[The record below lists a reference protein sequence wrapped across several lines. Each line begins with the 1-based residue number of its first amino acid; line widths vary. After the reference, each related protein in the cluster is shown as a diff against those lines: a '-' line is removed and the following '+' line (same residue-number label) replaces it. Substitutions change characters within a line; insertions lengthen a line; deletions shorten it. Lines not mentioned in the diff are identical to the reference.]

1 MTVDVKQ
8 FEPGQVVNLI
18 YDTEALA
25 QESRVVVQG
34 YIGYNQAQ
42 KTEDVRVKHNNI
54 YSTLVSKP
62 ENKIEKSLFLL
73 YTDSQNKLHVAADVW
88 LREVKIIKNLQ
99 VNFTVTLDNRDELD
113 LMTKALAAR
122 GFSDVKYEIVDNM
135 AG

>member
-113 LMTKALAAR
+113 LMTKAMAAR

>member
-34 YIGYNQAQ
+34 YIGYAQAQ

-73 YTDSQNKLHVAADVW
+73 YTDSKNKLHVAADVW
-88 LREVKIIKNLQ
+88 LREVKVIKNLQ
-99 VNFTVTLDNRDELD
+99 VNFSVTLDNRDELD
-113 LMTKALAAR
+113 LMLKALAGR
-122 GFSDVKYEIVDNM
+122 GFSEVDYEIVDNT

>member
-8 FEPGQVVNLI
+8 FEPGKVVNLI

>member
-34 YIGYNQAQ
+34 YIGYSQAQ

-73 YTDSQNKLHVAADVW
+73 YTDSQNKLHVAADIW

-99 VNFTVTLDNRDELD
+99 VMFTVTLDNRDELD
-113 LMTKALAAR
+113 LVTKALAAR
-122 GFSDVKYEIVDNM
+122 GFSDVKYDIIDNM

>member
-8 FEPGQVVNLI
+8 FEPGQIVNLI

-34 YIGYNQAQ
+34 YIGFSQAQ

-73 YTDSQNKLHVAADVW
+73 YTDSNNKLHVAADVW

-122 GFSDVKYEIVDNM
+122 GFSDVKYDIVDNT

>member
-8 FEPGQVVNLI
+8 FEPGQIVNLI

-34 YIGYNQAQ
+34 YIGFAQAQ
-42 KTEDVRVKHNNI
+42 KTEDVRVKHSNI

-73 YTDSQNKLHVAADVW
+73 YTDSNNKLHVAADVW

-122 GFSDVKYEIVDNM
+122 GFSDVKYDIVDNT